1 MFDVNLV
8 ATYGFDD
15 DAGLFHGFHYGLPV
29 VRRKG
34 TMEAGVK
41 LAHRCFQM
49 SPLGSIQARLGRM
62 PVRVV
67 KKRRHRSE
75 GPVPGFADAAKGPL
89 REEC

>member
-8 ATYGFDD
+8 AAYGFDD

-62 PVRVV
+62 PVRAVERDATEARGLFRASLM
-67 KKRRHRSE
+67 RRR
-75 GPVPGFADAAKGPL
+75 GP
-89 REEC
+89 